1 MANKKFSV
9 FGDSISTLEGYTPKD
24 WRIFYEGAEAD
35 ETGVHAYEDTWW
47 GQVIDHFDGEP
58 LANAAYSGSLVEGDG
73 FPAGTAPER
82 IAALAGVKALADQ
95 EPEPKD
101 PETPK
106 DPDDAASV
114 ETDEVSGGQ
123 TSSSTPGC
131 LGPQAESPESPDVI
145 LVFIGINDYGWG
157 SAAAAA
163 LGASAAAA
171 QASARLLGNEVYGR
185 VWQPSELPSVEESQ
199 AAREAFEHAAA
210 ASPEERLA
218 RFAQAYDIML
228 AAMRKSY
235 PEAEIWCCTLLPGR
249 KRGAQSS
256 THTYRLRGIP
266 FADYNA
272 AIRQAAENNG
282 VHVADIF
289 AAGQDYE
296 AYDGTHPT
304 ALGMR
309 QISSLVIAAMEGKP
323 FPADSAWAST
333 DPCVCAA
340 AGTAPSAADAASLT
354 ADDAFSPGEIEATPA
369 SQDAKDPLYAS
380 SFPHS
385 CETCHHADID
395 LQRWSCVCNA
405 SIKPL

>member
-24 WRIFYEGAEAD
+24 WRIFYEGVEAD
-35 ETGVHAYEDTWW
+35 ETGVHTYEDTWW
-47 GQVIDHFDGEP
+47 GQVIDHFDGEL

-82 IAALAGVKALADQ
+82 IAALAGEPEAKTLVGQ
-95 EPEPKD
+95 EPESKNS
-101 PETPK
+101 ETLK
-106 DPDDAASV
+106 GSDVAEGV
-114 ETDEVSGGQ
+114 ETSEVSGEQ
-123 TSSSTPGC
+123 AKPSTLGC
-131 LGPQAESPESPDVI
+131 FYPQAESPESPDVI

-199 AAREAFEHAAA
+199 VAREAFETEAA
-210 ASPEERLA
+210 ASPQARLA
-218 RFAQAYDIML
+218 RFAQAYDAML
-228 AAMRKSY
+228 ASMRKSY
-235 PEAEIWCCTLLPGR
+235 PKAEIWCCTLVPGR
-249 KRGAQSS
+249 VRGMGLS
-256 THTYRLRGIP
+256 THTYNLRGIP

-272 AIRQAAENNG
+272 AIRQAAENNDA
-282 VHVADIF
+282 HVADIF
-289 AAGQDYE
+289 TAGQDYE
-296 AYDGTHPT
+296 AFDGTHPT

-309 QISSLVIAAMEGKP
+309 QISSLVIAAMEGEP
-323 FPADSAWAST
+323 FPTDPVWAST
-333 DPCVCAA
+333 DPCVV
-340 AGTAPSAADAASLT
+340 AP
-354 ADDAFSPGEIEATPA
+354 
-369 SQDAKDPLYAS
+369 

-385 CETCHHADID
+385 CESCNFADISTS
-395 LQRWSCVCNA
+395 RWSCVCNA